1 MSLVLIRGCLFFVC
15 VDLIKAFAS
24 QKNLAHA
31 LVELDPHYRPKQIDP
46 IYKLLAN
53 LNNLSSIFLKA
64 AKTFEEWDK
73 EGSKKEG

>member
-1 MSLVLIRGCLFFVC
+1 MTLN

-31 LVELDPHYRPKQIDP
+31 LIELDPHYKPKQIDP
-46 IYKLLAN
+46 IYKLLSN

-73 EGSKKEG
+73 EGNKKEA